1 MVHLA
6 ILLYAL
12 IFIYINVFTA
22 KRYYLC
28 VCKEQILTAMN
39 RVFIL
44 TCIFLLLFSISLR
57 ADWQRPIM
65 NYTRHTYKAG
75 NQNWNIRQH
84 DNGWIYI
91 ANNKGLLEF
100 DGVAWNTYPIRNA
113 KTRALEIGS
122 DNRIYIGGM
131 GQFGYFCPSPLG
143 GLDYTCLSDSLPST
157 VSVGIIW
164 NILSDK
170 NRICFQSD
178 RRFFCLE
185 NGKISQI
192 DVFSDIYSSL
202 VVRNKFYMTSSKGLM
217 ILNGTEFIPVDNT
230 SDIGSTVKTGGL
242 LSYQDK
248 LIVVSRDKGLF
259 VYDGSV
265 LRKYATAAD
274 DFCSRNQLFCAALK
288 DSLLALGSVQ
298 NGICLLNLKTD
309 EAEVISTGNGLQNK
323 TVLSMMFDEAGHLW
337 LGLDNGIDC
346 IHLNA
351 RVASLYGGRSV
362 IGSGYASCHYQ
373 GRFYLGTNQGLYCT
387 TFPRRLNKEYPVDF
401 VPGTGGQIWSL
412 REYDDKMFCC
422 SDNGIFIA
430 DDKRIEHLDGLKG
443 VWDIVKLAG
452 HEDVLLAGTYSGLYL
467 LVKKGTHWWVECR
480 IQGFPRSCKDMLP
493 EKLTANTLW
502 IANKENGVSR
512 VTLSEDLR
520 QVRKFKDYNNNTFP
534 LGYDACLSEVDG
546 DVVVTSHHG
555 LWSYD
560 QTRDCLE
567 RFTRLENLL
576 DGKVYTYLKADSLKN
591 IWYVADGR
599 LKVLRYDAAEKKYY
613 RVEHETFLRE
623 SLIENFEDVYFCN
636 QGQIVVGTEE
646 GFSLIRLDSQSPYRS
661 PFTLQIRKVYMTG
674 QRDSLVYGRSYSYDD
689 SPVII
694 PYTHNSLR
702 IEYSANNYSKM
713 QTALYSYRLSNG
725 SEEGEWSEYS
735 ENNKKEFTG
744 LHEGK
749 YIFSVKLFTD
759 KDTVPIV
766 TSFAFEVL
774 PPWYRTWW
782 SYLAYSM
789 AIVLLLYYMYYRIAA
804 SRKHLLMQK
813 ELELYRQ
820 KQQFKEES
828 DLKDRKIDLLKEE
841 NLRSELHHKSEELIR
856 TTLNIVR
863 KNEMLLG
870 IKKEVL
876 GISHSINEANLV
888 SLRRKTLRLLG
899 QIETNIEHDDD
910 LQAFQSTF
918 DSVHHDF
925 FRKLEEAYPGLN
937 NKDKLLCAYIKM
949 NLLSK
954 EIAPLM
960 NISLRG
966 VEISRYR
973 LRKKLGLGEGEN
985 LPEFLQ
991 KFSK

>member
-1 MVHLA
+1 M
-6 ILLYAL
+6 
-12 IFIYINVFTA
+12 
-22 KRYYLC
+22 
-28 VCKEQILTAMN
+28 
-39 RVFIL
+39 
-44 TCIFLLLFSISLR
+44 
-57 ADWQRPIM
+57 
-65 NYTRHTYKAG
+65 
-75 NQNWNIRQH
+75 
-84 DNGWIYI
+84 
-91 ANNKGLLEF
+91 
-100 DGVAWNTYPIRNA
+100 
-113 KTRALEIGS
+113 
-122 DNRIYIGGM
+122 
-131 GQFGYFCPSPLG
+131 
-143 GLDYTCLSDSLPST
+143 
-157 VSVGIIW
+157 
-164 NILSDK
+164 
-170 NRICFQSD
+170 
-178 RRFFCLE
+178 
-185 NGKISQI
+185 
-192 DVFSDIYSSL
+192 
-202 VVRNKFYMTSSKGLM
+202 
-217 ILNGTEFIPVDNT
+217 
-230 SDIGSTVKTGGL
+230 
-242 LSYQDK
+242 
-248 LIVVSRDKGLF
+248 
-259 VYDGSV
+259 
-265 LRKYATAAD
+265 
-274 DFCSRNQLFCAALK
+274 
-288 DSLLALGSVQ
+288 
-298 NGICLLNLKTD
+298 
-309 EAEVISTGNGLQNK
+309 
-323 TVLSMMFDEAGHLW
+323 
-337 LGLDNGIDC
+337 
-346 IHLNA
+346 
-351 RVASLYGGRSV
+351 
-362 IGSGYASCHYQ
+362 
-373 GRFYLGTNQGLYCT
+373 
-387 TFPRRLNKEYPVDF
+387 DF

-412 REYDDKMFCC
+412 REYDNKMFCC

-467 LVKKGTHWWVECR
+467 LVRKGTHWRVECR

-520 QVRKFKDYNNNTFP
+520 QVKKFKDYNSNAFP

-546 DVVVTSHHG
+546 EIVVTSHHG

-576 DGKVYTYLKADSLKN
+576 DGKVYTYLKADSLRN

-599 LKVLRYDAAEKKYY
+599 LKVLRYDTAEKKYY
-613 RVEHETFLRE
+613 RIEHETFLRE

-636 QGQIVVGTEE
+636 QGQIVAGTEE
-646 GFSLIRLDSQSPYRS
+646 GFSLIRLDNQPPYRS

-694 PYTHNSLR
+694 PYAYNSLR

-713 QTALYSYRLSNG
+713 QTVLYSYKLSNG

-735 ENNKKEFTG
+735 ENTKKEFTG

-759 KDTVPIV
+759 KDTAPIV

-782 SYLAYSM
+782 SYLAYSI
-789 AIVLLLYYMYYRIAA
+789 ALVLLLYYMYYRIAA

-820 KQQFKEES
+820 KQAFEEVS
-828 DLKDRKIDLLKEE
+828 DLKDKKIDSLKEA
-841 NLRSELHHKSEELIR
+841 NLQAELQHKSEELVC

-863 KNEMLLG
+863 KNEMLMD

-876 GISHSINEANLV
+876 GISHAVGEENLV
-888 SLRRKTLRLLG
+888 ALRRKTLRLLG
-899 QIETNIEHDDD
+899 QIETNIEHDGD
-910 LQAFQSTF
+910 LQAFQTTF
-918 DSVHHDF
+918 DSVHHNF
-925 FRKLEEAYPGLN
+925 FSRLEEAYPELS
-937 NKDKLLCAYIKM
+937 NKEKLLCAYIKM

-973 LRKKLGLGEGEN
+973 LRKKLALGEGEN
-985 LPEFLQ
+985 LAEFLQ

>member
-1 MVHLA
+1 
-6 ILLYAL
+6 
-12 IFIYINVFTA
+12 
-22 KRYYLC
+22 
-28 VCKEQILTAMN
+28 
-39 RVFIL
+39 
-44 TCIFLLLFSISLR
+44 
-57 ADWQRPIM
+57 
-65 NYTRHTYKAG
+65 
-75 NQNWNIRQH
+75 
-84 DNGWIYI
+84 
-91 ANNKGLLEF
+91 
-100 DGVAWNTYPIRNA
+100 
-113 KTRALEIGS
+113 
-122 DNRIYIGGM
+122 
-131 GQFGYFCPSPLG
+131 
-143 GLDYTCLSDSLPST
+143 
-157 VSVGIIW
+157 
-164 NILSDK
+164 
-170 NRICFQSD
+170 
-178 RRFFCLE
+178 
-185 NGKISQI
+185 
-192 DVFSDIYSSL
+192 
-202 VVRNKFYMTSSKGLM
+202 
-217 ILNGTEFIPVDNT
+217 
-230 SDIGSTVKTGGL
+230 
-242 LSYQDK
+242 
-248 LIVVSRDKGLF
+248 
-259 VYDGSV
+259 
-265 LRKYATAAD
+265 
-274 DFCSRNQLFCAALK
+274 
-288 DSLLALGSVQ
+288 
-298 NGICLLNLKTD
+298 
-309 EAEVISTGNGLQNK
+309 
-323 TVLSMMFDEAGHLW
+323 
-337 LGLDNGIDC
+337 
-346 IHLNA
+346 
-351 RVASLYGGRSV
+351 
-362 IGSGYASCHYQ
+362 
-373 GRFYLGTNQGLYCT
+373 
-387 TFPRRLNKEYPVDF
+387 
-401 VPGTGGQIWSL
+401 
-412 REYDDKMFCC
+412 
-422 SDNGIFIA
+422 
-430 DDKRIEHLDGLKG
+430 
-443 VWDIVKLAG
+443 
-452 HEDVLLAGTYSGLYL
+452 
-467 LVKKGTHWWVECR
+467 
-480 IQGFPRSCKDMLP
+480 MLP

-502 IANKENGVSR
+502 IANKENGVSW

-520 QVRKFKDYNNNTFP
+520 QVKKFKDYNNNSFP